1 MTVGVP
7 STVEKDLA
15 RYALAIQQL
24 AAGRSNAYGEFTLRQ
39 NEATTT
45 VTDRNV
51 SVNSVIS
58 LMPTTANAATEYGA
72 GSWYI
77 GTVSDG
83 SFVMTHTNSATAGRT
98 FKYAIH
104 G

>member
-15 RYALAIQQL
+15 RFALAIQQL
-24 AAGRSNAYGEFTLRQ
+24 AAGRSNAYGTFTMTQ
-39 NEATTT
+39 NAASTT

-51 SVNSVIS
+51 SENSVIF
-58 LMPTTANAATEYGA
+58 LMPTTANAATEFGA
-72 GSWYI
+72 GTWYI
-77 GTVSDG
+77 GTVSNG
-83 SFVMTHTNSATAGRT
+83 SFVVTHVNSATASRT